1 MLVANNYLSQTLIAE
16 IGADIGLS
24 SEMTGVTVSLTQ
36 LGSGLGFALLVPL
49 ADRYENRR
57 LVLLAVA
64 GVALSLAAVATA
76 TSAVVFLVACM
87 ALGVCATASQ
97 VMVPMASFLVPA
109 ERQGRVIGMVTGG
122 LLGGIMLARPFASFV
137 TYLADW
143 RAVFWAA
150 LAATVLLGLLL
161 ARHLPRREPS
171 PRPGPGE
178 LFGSLRTL
186 WRDEPLIRRRAT
198 WQALLFLAFNMFWTA
213 APLELADR
221 FGLGQNGIALFALAG
236 AGGALAAPLAGRFAD
251 HGHGRAATGVAI
263 VGTCAA
269 LLLSGWVV
277 PAGALAGF
285 ALGALAIDAL
295 VQTNQVVSQR
305 ALYQLS
311 ESARSRIN
319 AIYMTVVFG
328 IGAFGPLLGTVLH
341 ARFGWHGPAFGGA
354 GVAAVAV
361 LLWLAAQC
369 AGTKPTQ

>member
-1 MLVANNYLSQTLIAE
+1 
-16 IGADIGLS
+16 
-24 SEMTGVTVSLTQ
+24 
-36 LGSGLGFALLVPL
+36 
-49 ADRYENRR
+49 
-57 LVLLAVA
+57 
-64 GVALSLAAVATA
+64 
-76 TSAVVFLVACM
+76 
-87 ALGVCATASQ
+87 
-97 VMVPMASFLVPA
+97 
-109 ERQGRVIGMVTGG
+109 
-122 LLGGIMLARPFASFV
+122 ARP
-137 TYLADW
+137 
-143 RAVFWAA
+143 
-150 LAATVLLGLLL
+150 
-161 ARHLPRREPS
+161 
-171 PRPGPGE
+171 
-178 LFGSLRTL
+178 
-186 WRDEPLIRRRAT
+186 
-198 WQALLFLAFNMFWTA
+198 
-213 APLELADR
+213 AP
-221 FGLGQNGIALFALAG
+221 F
-236 AGGALAAPLAGRFAD
+236 AGRFAD